1 MAQTAVWQPFPRCG
15 DIPLLLLAVLPYK
28 PCKGFPVLL
37 NVSLAEAPVPPK
49 RRDSLESVGERE
61 GFYQRVS
68 QAPTNMKRFDELF
81 AELQHK
87 AATGDPHSDTVK
99 VLAQG
104 KHAIGKKILEEA
116 GEVWMAAEYESREKT
131 AEEISQLLYHIQVM
145 MLACDLT
152 LDDVYRYL

>member
-1 MAQTAVWQPFPRCG
+1 M
-15 DIPLLLLAVLPYK
+15 
-28 PCKGFPVLL
+28 L
-37 NVSLAEAPVPPK
+37 NVSLAEAPGGSPP
-49 RRDSLESVGERE
+49 EA
-61 GFYQRVS
+61 

-87 AATGDPHSDTVK
+87 AATRDPNSGTVK